1 MASVEVAASFTE
13 VYVGIIAII
22 ASKCSKV
29 DSGATDLVA
38 ACEKFKAGVVNL
50 KTYVSSLDSILPV
63 QSDLSPLPN
72 LSNHNQGSPNLWN
85 EEILNGYQ
93 LLKGNAKWPESLF
106 PDDKLKQSLF
116 SPLNQD
122 AIDKV
127 LNQEASVPGPL
138 AQLLSVSFNTLAQT
152 RETRR
157 QLAEHFNML
166 KWTLAACLLPQ
177 LTLLLLLCMQ
187 FVVNRRRRNK
197 MKKRIQKAEE
207 SHQMIARIRGN
218 NALRENS
225 RFIEV

>member
-29 DSGATDLVA
+29 DSSATDLVA

-72 LSNHNQGSPNLWN
+72 LSNHNQDSPTRWN
-85 EEILNGYQ
+85 EEILDGYQ
-93 LLKGNAKWPESLF
+93 LLKGNTKWSDTLF

-122 AIDKV
+122 VIDRV
-127 LNQEASVPGPL
+127 LNQEAPVPGPL
-138 AQLLSVSFNTLAQT
+138 VQLLSVGFNTLAQT

-166 KWTLAACLLPQ
+166 KWTLASCLLPQ

-187 FVVNRRRRNK
+187 FFVNRRRRMK

-218 NALRENS
+218 TAWRENT
-225 RFIEV
+225 RFVEV